1 MTEQDKNEIH
11 MRLTQLEMEMKANT
25 RMTTGLQDDVT
36 TLLDILGA
44 VKSGLRV
51 LGVLGGVVRWTAGIA
66 TAVGAL
72 WAAFH
77 QSGPK

>member
-11 MRLTQLEMEMKANT
+11 MRLTQLEMEMRANT

-51 LGVLGGVVRWTAGIA
+51 LGILGGVIKWTAGIV
-66 TAVGAL
+66 TAAGAL

>member
-1 MTEQDKNEIH
+1 MTEQDKNDIH
-11 MRLTQLEMEMKANT
+11 MRLTQMEMEMKANT
-25 RMTTGLQDDVT
+25 LITAQLQEDMTV
-36 TLLDILGA
+36 LLDILGA

-51 LGVLGGVVRWTAGIA
+51 LGVLGGVIKWTAGIV

-77 QSGPK
+77 QSAPK